1 MTEIR
6 KLTKEYNYDP
16 QITRIT
22 LFPQFAQER
31 STFFYSL
38 SLAVG
43 TLFVLIYIYPSSW
56 MVYDVVYEKEK
67 KLREG
72 MCMMG
77 LNESAL
83 NCSWLIVYFVETTIS
98 ALLVTIIMY
107 IYLLISSL
115 YYI

>member
-1 MTEIR
+1 MSEIR

-22 LFPQFAQER
+22 LFPQFVQEN
-31 STFFYSL
+31 SLFFSSL
-38 SLAVG
+38 SMAVG
-43 TLFVLIYIYPSSW
+43 TLFVLIYMYTSSW

-77 LNESAL
+77 LNETAL
-83 NCSWLIVYFVETTIS
+83 NCSWLIIYFIETTVS
-98 ALLVTIIMY
+98 ALLITIIMY
-107 IYLLISSL
+107 IISSN
-115 YYI
+115 II